1 MKAKHPGKTIAYVR
15 VSTDKQDMENQRLE
29 ILKMANDRGLGKV
42 RFVEETVTGRKNWRS
57 RKLAGALEELSR
69 DDALLVCELSR
80 LGRSMLEIMEI
91 LSIASQAGVR
101 VFAAKGSWALDGTIQ
116 SKLVAM
122 CFSMAAEIERDLISQ
137 RTKAALATKKAQ
149 GVKLGRPKG
158 PGRSKL
164 DSKRDEIIEL
174 LELGITRK
182 RLAEKLGTTPLNLR
196 HWLKKRGMEALGK
209 AKA

>member
-137 RTKAALATKKAQ
+137 RTKAALATKRAQ